1 MRDAMGPAPERKI
14 SQWVNRRQWRFE
26 EYDPRLAPVL
36 PAVKRFAT
44 DVLWHR
50 RQPDVTPYWLTILG
64 PSGIGKTLI
73 LEQLYRALANNT
85 ERWPIQTDHTNGS
98 EREARCAHVI
108 PGQDLED
115 FSAPREYGRYD
126 LIYLEDYGAT
136 SGKGAG
142 AVTFDRSTELL
153 LYRPKM
159 WTIIDANLDF
169 AEMGT
174 LAPRLASR
182 LLRDGSLLI
191 ELPKEIKDFNLR

>member
-1 MRDAMGPAPERKI
+1 MRDAMGPAPARKV
-14 SQWVNRRQWRFE
+14 SQWVNARTWQFE

-50 RQPDVTPYWLTILG
+50 RQPDVMPYWLTILG

-73 LEQLYRALANNT
+73 LKQLYRALANNV
-85 ERWPIQTDHTNGS
+85 ERWPIQTGDDGS
-98 EREARCAHVI
+98 ERGAECAHVV
-108 PGQDLED
+108 PGRDLTD
-115 FSAPREYGRYD
+115 FRAPKEYAEFE

-153 LYRPKM
+153 LYRPQM
-159 WTIIDANLDF
+159 WTILDANMDF
-169 AEMGT
+169 AELGA
-174 LAPRLASR
+174 LAPRVASR
-182 LLRDGSLLI
+182 LLRDGSILI
-191 ELPKEIKDFNLR
+191 ELPKAIPDYNLK